1 MAAGSKPP
9 EILRLVR
16 LEAQHADGTGP
27 GLECGHGTSRPGSQG
42 NGRSHER
49 VVESSAERLT
59 PLARFNLQP
68 PGSSPILQP
77 ANPGLVLLPAFA
89 ECFARERLRRH
100 QQRRQF
106 AQLQQ
111 SRLLK
116 PWWGRRGPFL
126 RRTQAITFSH

>member
-27 GLECGHGTSRPGSQG
+27 GLEFRHGPSRPGSQG
-42 NGRSHER
+42 NDRFHER
-49 VVESSAERLT
+49 VVASIPERLAT
-59 PLARFNLQP
+59 LARFNLQP

-77 ANPGLVLLPAFA
+77 ANSRLVLLPAFA
-89 ECFARERLRRH
+89 EGFTRERLRRH